1 MEIILLKDIEKLGD
15 AHEVVSVKPGYARNY
30 LIPQGFAIT
39 ANSKNMAKL
48 DDLKAK
54 QAAEEQKFV
63 DAAKEQAAKVEGQV
77 LKIETKAG
85 TSGKI
90 FGSVNNVQIAQ
101 ALKEQLGV
109 EVDRKDIELVEEVKN
124 LGTYSAT
131 VKFHKQVTQT
141 VSFEVVEG

>member
-15 AHEVVSVKPGYARNY
+15 AHEVVKVKPGFARNY

-48 DDLKAK
+48 DDLKSK
-54 QAAEEQKFV
+54 QAAEQQKFV
-63 DAAKEQAAKVEGQV
+63 DAAKELAAKIEGQV
-77 LKIETKAG
+77 LKIATKAG

-109 EVDRKDIELVEEVKN
+109 DVERKNVELMEEVKS
-124 LGTYSAT
+124 LGTYTAT